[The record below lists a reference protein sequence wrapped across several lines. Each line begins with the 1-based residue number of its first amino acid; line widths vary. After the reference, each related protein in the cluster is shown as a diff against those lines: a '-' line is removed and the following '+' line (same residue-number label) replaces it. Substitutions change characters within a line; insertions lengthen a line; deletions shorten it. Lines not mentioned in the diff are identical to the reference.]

1 MKHSDMKQVPLDRLL
16 YAMLADARWTA
27 KIPYT
32 DAWVS
37 SVQHLVGGLVG
48 LILAMLMETV
58 LLIIRTSVSP
68 RSKAEE
74 ILLRHDKK
82 TQEAKLQQAR
92 EAAVRQALDP
102 GMHRAGSDRVSADG
116 DSALPAVPPEVKK
129 EQ

>member
-1 MKHSDMKQVPLDRLL
+1 MVFP
-16 YAMLADARWTA
+16 
-27 KIPYT
+27 
-32 DAWVS
+32 
-37 SVQHLVGGLVG
+37 VQHLVGGLVG

-74 ILLRHDKK
+74 ILLRDDREV
-82 TQEAKLQQAR
+82 QEAKLQKAR

-102 GMHRAGSDRVSADG
+102 GIHSAGSDGVRG
-116 DSALPAVPPEVKK
+116 DYGPAVPAAAPEVKK

>member
-1 MKHSDMKQVPLDRLL
+1 MVL
-16 YAMLADARWTA
+16 
-27 KIPYT
+27 
-32 DAWVS
+32 
-37 SVQHLVGGLVG
+37 SVQHVVGGLIG

-74 ILLRHDKK
+74 ILLRHDKEV
-82 TQEAKLQQAR
+82 QEAKLQKER

-102 GMHRAGSDRVSADG
+102 GMHSAGSKWVGADG
-116 DSALPAVPPEVKK
+116 DSDAPAAPPEVKK